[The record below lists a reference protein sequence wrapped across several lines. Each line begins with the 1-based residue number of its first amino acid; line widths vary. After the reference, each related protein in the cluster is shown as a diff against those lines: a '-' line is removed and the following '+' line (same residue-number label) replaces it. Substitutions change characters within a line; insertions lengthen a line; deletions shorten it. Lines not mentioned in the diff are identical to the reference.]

1 MGYEPN
7 LALTAVLM
15 ESRRHRDRDRARVR
29 SADAQLDEM
38 VSQHQAS
45 TGSRVMGAVG
55 DLLHGLLPT
64 PAGGQIFSSVGGA
77 SGPARG
83 RHGPGVRSVRVGATS
98 SFGAEGSGV
107 PSRDQG
113 FAGDRRPAPTEGE
126 LFLQVSPPREAAEPG
141 ATGGALTSAAGAADD
156 DALAGGG
163 GIAAE
168 NPRVATGAPTLEQG
182 LAADEG
188 ALGDLAENEVPAS
201 LDESGGNLGVS
212 RGTVE
217 GFPRDSR
224 LGDVLVN
231 PFWSPERKAFE
242 RLHLGQSGFGDFARM
257 GSGLGASPGE
267 PEVEMDPIALFRMR
281 CFREAEE
288 RFREGLLRMVQP
300 PSTPRSFA
308 SVIEAQ
314 GSEQPPKPPPGPPPA
329 SPPKVSPNQD
339 GTIPPPPPPL
349 PPVPP
354 MPSFGDDSRGS
365 VGENPNESLR
375 TCDLPKLS
383 EATTALE
390 FGDWLS
396 VVDSHMGDLSYSS
409 GLWWNMVKGAVEVC
423 YQEWLQKSPVDRLRL
438 KPKLEGPANMWPRT
452 ERRALS
458 MLLQAVPEHVKEDV
472 ISARKLTPD
481 QVLFRL
487 YCLYQPGGASERT
500 KLLQVIADCKSG
512 DTVREVLGWVRNW
525 RRYVGRAKELG
536 ITLPD
541 ALVLVGV
548 LQQGSEVLSRRSPQV
563 AYRLNMI
570 RQQLNLDQRPNL
582 SSVMTYA
589 EHLQAE
595 AEELTLVGVD
605 ETETEKPPRA
615 GGRPSVKM
623 LDGSGTG
630 PGRGGKRFW
639 KGKCSVR
646 WSHPSGGRRYQWW
659 PFECGSM

>member
-1 MGYEPN
+1 M
-7 LALTAVLM
+7 
-15 ESRRHRDRDRARVR
+15 
-29 SADAQLDEM
+29 
-38 VSQHQAS
+38 
-45 TGSRVMGAVG
+45 
-55 DLLHGLLPT
+55 
-64 PAGGQIFSSVGGA
+64 
-77 SGPARG
+77 
-83 RHGPGVRSVRVGATS
+83 
-98 SFGAEGSGV
+98 
-107 PSRDQG
+107 
-113 FAGDRRPAPTEGE
+113 
-126 LFLQVSPPREAAEPG
+126 
-141 ATGGALTSAAGAADD
+141 
-156 DALAGGG
+156 
-163 GIAAE
+163 
-168 NPRVATGAPTLEQG
+168 
-182 LAADEG
+182 
-188 ALGDLAENEVPAS
+188 PAS
-201 LDESGGNLGVS
+201 LDESVGNLGVS
-212 RGTVE
+212 RGAVE
-217 GFPRDSR
+217 GLQRDAR
-224 LGDVLVN
+224 LREVLVN

-242 RLHLGQSGFGDFARM
+242 RLHFGQSGFGDFARM
-257 GSGLGASPGE
+257 GSGFGASPGE

-314 GSEQPPKPPPGPPPA
+314 GSDQPPKPPPGPPPA
-329 SPPKVSPNQD
+329 SPPKVSSNQD
-339 GTIPPPPPPL
+339 GMIPPPPPPL

-438 KPKLEGPANMWPRT
+438 KPRLEGPANMWPRT

-458 MLLQAVPEHVKEDV
+458 MLLQAVPEHVKDDV

-570 RQQLNLDQRPNL
+570 RQQLSLDQRPNL

-605 ETETEKPPRA
+605 ETETEKPPKA
-615 GGRPSVKM
+615 GGRPSMKM

-630 PGRGGKRFW
+630 PGRGGNDSGKGSVRPDCPTPPGAGATSGGSSSVGLCRFW
-639 KGKCSVR
+639 GSDDGCKRGDRCKFSHSRLNPKDNRCFGCSALGHTKAECPVLNQPGELTTGLLDGGATNALRQGLPAEISKAMEVSVELAAGSVKLFQCLETGTLLSPDKVEPIVPLRGLVALGYKIR
-646 WSHPSGGRRYQWW
+646 WDERGCLIFHPQRGRIRCWLRNGC
-659 PFECGSM
+659 PVVTECHALGLISDIEAHERFKRMGPRLAVGIG